1 MKAWKY
7 RPNTYD
13 VNSVKRHDD
22 NSAINSKPSHKAK
35 NWLFI
40 GNEGAGQKCSILYT
54 IVENCR
60 RLGIAPRDYLE
71 DVLTRLPGMKANEV
85 AALTP
90 AAWLKARGGKA
101 KRRVA

>member
-1 MKAWKY
+1 MKAWK
-7 RPNTYD
+7 PHHNIYD
-13 VNSVKRHDD
+13 DNLIKRHDD
-22 NSAINSKPSHKAK
+22 NSAIN
-35 NWLFI
+35 
-40 GNEGAGQKCSILYT
+40 NEGAGQKCAILYT

-90 AAWLKARGGKA
+90 SAWLKVRGGKA